1 MTHRLSTL
9 RNADEIIVM
18 QKGEAVEQGKHDELL
33 ELNGVYRKLI
43 SGQLVNEDL
52 DNETEKEE
60 LENEIEEEQKPQNK
74 FEEVKDVDDVDD

>member
-1 MTHRLSTL
+1 
-9 RNADEIIVM
+9 M
-18 QKGEAVEQGKHDELL
+18 QEGEVVERGKHDELL

-52 DNETEKEE
+52 DNETEQEELENETEKEE